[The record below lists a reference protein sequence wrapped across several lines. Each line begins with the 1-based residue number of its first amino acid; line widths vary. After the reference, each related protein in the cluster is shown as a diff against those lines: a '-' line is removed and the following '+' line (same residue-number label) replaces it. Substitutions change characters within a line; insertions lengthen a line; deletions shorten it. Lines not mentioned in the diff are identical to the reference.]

1 MANFEKRSSFDKNA
15 NFKSVVIGAGSKV
28 LEVEMN
34 EMQDI
39 WFHSYQKL
47 IKDYFGEGVMNVGK
61 YTFSQG
67 ILTIENESMIVNGY
81 LIDVTKLSVPMEVED
96 FAYLKVWE
104 KEVTFSTPLIPYQ
117 GNVQETKAIT
127 NYIMDDR
134 VAEETSR
141 RTQVQYDLVA
151 SPSILVN
158 TDTTFYLKIGRL
170 TADDGFVISATLL
183 GYNNTKFAETVKLK
197 DSQSVITFSSPYNYG
212 KNSLQVFLDG
222 KLLVPSIDYF
232 EVDSS
237 TIRLANTVIVTE
249 GQVLY
254 AVSDNY
260 VKPQTTTG
268 HAESHSAW
276 GSDPLD
282 ITDLKDSE
290 GLIPKLRALTGEL
303 DIDCGGFTDAYL
315 DVSNEYEYSGGVFTP
330 KPGVPQP
337 DDPVDTPSEEGTPSG
352 GENTGGE
359 GTNTF

>member
-1 MANFEKRSSFDKNA
+1 MANFENRSNFDKNA

-61 YTFSQG
+61 YTFKGG

-81 LIDVTKLSVPMEVED
+81 LIDVTKLSIPMEVED

-104 KEVTFSTPLIPYQ
+104 EEVTFSTPLIPYQ

-127 NYIMDDR
+127 NYIMDER

-151 SPSILVN
+151 SPKVLVN
-158 TDTTFYLKIGRL
+158 TDTVFYLKVGRL
-170 TADDGFVISATLL
+170 TADEGFVISAKIL
-183 GYNNTKFAETVKLK
+183 GYNDTKFAETIKLK
-197 DSQSVITFSSPYNYG
+197 DSQSVITFSTPYSYG
-212 KNSLQVFLDG
+212 RNSLQVFLDG
-222 KLLVPSIDYF
+222 RLLVPAIDYF

-254 AVSDNY
+254 ATSDHY
-260 VKPQTTTG
+260 VKPMTTTG

-282 ITDLKDSE
+282 ITDLKDTE

-315 DVSNEYEYSGGVFTP
+315 DVSNEYEYSGGTFAP

-337 DDPVDTPSEEGTPSG
+337 DDPVTE
-352 GENTGGE
+352 
-359 GTNTF
+359 

>member
-1 MANFEKRSSFDKNA
+1 MANFENRSNFDKNA
-15 NFKSVVIGAGSKV
+15 NFKSVVIGAGSTV

-47 IKDYFGEGVMNVGK
+47 IRDYFGEGVMNVGT
-61 YTFSQG
+61 YTFSKG

-81 LIDVTKLSVPMEVED
+81 IVDVTKLSVPMELDD

-104 KEVTFSTPLIPYQ
+104 EEITFSTPLVPYQ

-127 NYIMDDR
+127 NYIMDER

-141 RTQVQYDLVA
+141 RIQVQYDLVA
-151 SPSILVN
+151 SPSILIN

-183 GYNNTKFAETVKLK
+183 GYNNTKFAETVRLK
-197 DSQSVITFSSPYNYG
+197 DSQSIITFSSPYNYG
-212 KNSLQVFLDG
+212 KNALQVFLDG
-222 KLLVPSIDYF
+222 RLLVPAIDYF

-237 TIRLANTVIVTE
+237 TIRLANTLIITE

-260 VKPQTTTG
+260 VKPQTGTG

-276 GSDPLD
+276 GNDPID

-337 DDPVDTPSEEGTPSG
+337 DDTPVT
-352 GENTGGE
+352 NTGE
-359 GTNTF
+359 EDTNTF

>member
-1 MANFEKRSSFDKNA
+1 MANFENRSNFDKNA
-15 NFKSVVIGAGSKV
+15 NFKSVVIGAGSTV

-47 IKDYFGEGVMNVGK
+47 IRDYFGEGVMNVGK
-61 YTFSQG
+61 YTFSKG

-81 LIDVTKLSVPMEVED
+81 IVDVTKLSVPMELDD

-104 KEVTFSTPLIPYQ
+104 EEITFSTPLVPYQ

-127 NYIMDDR
+127 NYIMDER

-141 RTQVQYDLVA
+141 RIQVQYDLVA
-151 SPSILVN
+151 SHNVLVS
-158 TDTTFYLKIGRL
+158 TDNVFYLRIGRL
-170 TADDGFVISATLL
+170 TAEDGFVISANLL

-212 KNSLQVFLDG
+212 KNALQVFLNG
-222 KLLVPSIDYF
+222 KFLTPAIDYF

-237 TIRLANTVIVTE
+237 TIRLANTVIVE
-249 GQVLY
+249 ANDVLY

-260 VKPQTTTG
+260 VKPQTGTG

-276 GSDPLD
+276 GNDPID
-282 ITDLKDSE
+282 ITDLKDAE

-315 DVSNEYEYSGGVFTP
+315 EVSNEYEYSGGTFAP

-337 DDPVDTPSEEGTPSG
+337 DDPVNPPSEEGTPSG
-352 GENTGGE
+352 GENTGE
-359 GTNTF
+359 NTNTF

>member
-61 YTFSQG
+61 YTFAGG

-81 LIDVTKLSVPMEVED
+81 LIDVTKLSIPMEVED

-104 KEVTFSTPLIPYQ
+104 EDVTFSTPLIPYQ

-151 SPSILVN
+151 SPKILVN
-158 TDTTFYLKIGRL
+158 TDTTFYLKVGRL
-170 TADDGFVISATLL
+170 TADEGFVISAKIL
-183 GYNNTKFAETVKLK
+183 GYNDTKFAETIKLK
-197 DSQSVITFSSPYNYG
+197 DSQSVITFSAPYSYG
-212 KNSLQVFLDG
+212 RNSLQVFLDG
-222 KLLVPSIDYF
+222 KLLVPAIDYF

-254 AVSDNY
+254 ATSDHY
-260 VKPQTTTG
+260 VKPMTTTG

-276 GSDPLD
+276 GDDPID
-282 ITDLKDSE
+282 ITDLKDVE

-315 DVSNEYEYSGGVFTP
+315 DVSNDYEYSGGTFAP
-330 KPGVPQP
+330 KPNVPQP
-337 DDPVDTPSEEGTPSG
+337 DDPVTE
-352 GENTGGE
+352 
-359 GTNTF
+359 

>member
-1 MANFEKRSSFDKNA
+1 MANFENKSNFDKNA

-61 YTFSQG
+61 YTFSEG

-81 LIDVTKLSVPMEVED
+81 LIDITKLSRPMELEE

-104 KEVTFSTPLIPYQ
+104 EEVTFSTPAIHYQ
-117 GNVQETKAIT
+117 GNVQETKYIT

-141 RTQVQYDLVA
+141 RTQVQYDLIV
-151 SPSILVN
+151 SPNVLVN
-158 TDTTFYLKIGRL
+158 TDKVFYLKIGKL
-170 TADDGFVISATLL
+170 TADAGFVISAHIL
-183 GYNNTKFAETVKLK
+183 GYNNTKFAETVVLE

-212 KNSLQVFLDG
+212 RNSLQVFLDG

-237 TIRLANTVIVTE
+237 TIRLANTVIITE
-249 GQVLY
+249 GQILY
-254 AVSDNY
+254 ATSEHY
-260 VKPQTTTG
+260 VRPTTLTG

-276 GSDPLD
+276 GSDAID

-290 GLIPKLRALTGEL
+290 GLIQKLRALTGSL
-303 DIDCGGFTDAYL
+303 DIDCGGFTDDYL
-315 DVSNEYEYSGGVFTP
+315 EAQNEYEYSGGVFTP
-330 KPGVPQP
+330 KEGVPQP
-337 DDPVDTPSEEGTPSG
+337 DDNITE
-352 GENTGGE
+352 
-359 GTNTF
+359 